1 MIKFKSIRWKNFLS
15 TGDEYTMIN
24 LSDNP
29 TNLIVG
35 DNGSGKSTLLDALTY
50 GLFGKPFRKIN
61 KPQLVNSVNDR
72 DLVVDV
78 AFDIGNK
85 SYIIRRGMKPSIFE
99 IYIDGIVIDQ
109 NARTKEYQE
118 ILEKNILKLNYKSF
132 TQIIVLGS
140 SSFQPFMQLTASSR
154 REVIE
159 DLLGIQVFSIMNQ
172 LVRERLGELSEDIR
186 VNHYDMELNT
196 DKVKLQRKYITEVQ
210 EINNDKIQKTKDDI
224 SKNNG
229 TITEDTK
236 HIKEIQ
242 KEISDIQ
249 VDIKGYD
256 EVEVEKTDLVELHS
270 QIKTNST
277 NFNKELKFFDKY
289 DTCPSCKQTIDDD
302 HKCNVIESRKL
313 KIEEFDKA
321 MVDISTKIDNC
332 IYKLNG
338 KAELLDVIS
347 EKESEIQKFNS
358 QIFAS
363 NEYIGKLNGE
373 IAYLYKVKEK
383 SLGDDERL
391 SEYVSNGEILEST
404 RERLLEDKKYYEV
417 STSLLKDTGI
427 KTTII
432 KKYLPVMN
440 KLINGY
446 LASMDSY
453 FNFELDENFNEI
465 IKSRFR
471 DEFSYESF
479 SEGEKMRIDLALLFT
494 WRTVAKMKNS
504 ANTNLLILD
513 EVFDSSLDTNGTD
526 EFFKLLQDIG
536 ESVNVFVISHK
547 GDTLSERFESIL
559 TFEKKGNF
567 SKVR

>member
-1 MIKFKSIRWKNFLS
+1 
-15 TGDEYTMIN
+15 
-24 LSDNP
+24 
-29 TNLIVG
+29 
-35 DNGSGKSTLLDALTY
+35 
-50 GLFGKPFRKIN
+50 
-61 KPQLVNSVNDR
+61 
-72 DLVVDV
+72 
-78 AFDIGNK
+78 
-85 SYIIRRGMKPSIFE
+85 
-99 IYIDGIVIDQ
+99 
-109 NARTKEYQE
+109 
-118 ILEKNILKLNYKSF
+118 EKNILKLNYKSF

-373 IAYLYKVKEK
+373 IAYLYKVK
-383 SLGDDERL
+383 
-391 SEYVSNGEILEST
+391 
-404 RERLLEDKKYYEV
+404 
-417 STSLLKDTGI
+417 
-427 KTTII
+427 
-432 KKYLPVMN
+432 
-440 KLINGY
+440 
-446 LASMDSY
+446 
-453 FNFELDENFNEI
+453 
-465 IKSRFR
+465 
-471 DEFSYESF
+471 
-479 SEGEKMRIDLALLFT
+479 
-494 WRTVAKMKNS
+494 
-504 ANTNLLILD
+504 
-513 EVFDSSLDTNGTD
+513 
-526 EFFKLLQDIG
+526 
-536 ESVNVFVISHK
+536 
-547 GDTLSERFESIL
+547 
-559 TFEKKGNF
+559 
-567 SKVR
+567 